1 MARFTVRLGGTTEA
15 TCNNLA
21 AALHKADM
29 WAKRDREIY
38 TVHRDDKLVATATYK
53 HTTMEAA

>member
-1 MARFTVRLGGTTEA
+1 LALFTVCLGGTTEA
-15 TCNNLA
+15 TYDNLA
-21 AALHKADM
+21 AALHRADM
-29 WAKRDREIY
+29 WAKRYREIY